1 MKMAQVEF
9 LAVMLTLFRKARV
22 SPVTEGAETMEMARE
37 RLKGLM
43 KDSQP
48 RITLQMNRPKDVVLR
63 WVER

>member
-22 SPVTEGAETMEMARE
+22 SPVTGGAETMETARE